1 MKAYRKL
8 MLVAICFAV
17 VSINLYSQQN
27 DEGLPPKELWS
38 QMTIQASIEAIDLA
52 SREVTLKGPQ
62 GNLVTVEVDNR
73 VKRLSEF
80 KVGDVVSAE
89 YWTYLKAEFREPTP
103 AERNNP
109 LVVLAEGGRAPEGMP
124 PSAAVGA
131 VVKAVVVVDLINRT
145 EGQVTI
151 RGPRG
156 KYMTFQV
163 ADQNVINQL
172 KVRDEVIL
180 TYAEALALSLKKVL
194 D

>member
-8 MLVAICFAV
+8 MLMIICFAV
-17 VSINLYSQQN
+17 GSINLYSQQN

-38 QMTIQASIEAIDLA
+38 QITIQASIEAIDLE

-80 KVGDVVSAE
+80 RVGDVVTAE
-89 YWTYLKAEFREPTP
+89 YWTYLKAEFREPTSE
-103 AERNNP
+103 ERNNP

-131 VVKAVVVVDLINRT
+131 VVKAVVIVDLINRT

-163 ADQNVINQL
+163 ADQNVIKKL

-180 TYAEALALSLKKVL
+180 TYAEALALSLEKVEE
-194 D
+194 

>member
-8 MLVAICFAV
+8 MLMTICFAV
-17 VSINLYSQQN
+17 VSINLYSQQK

-38 QMTIQASIEAIDLA
+38 QITIQASIEAIDLE

-80 KVGDVVSAE
+80 RVGDVVTAE
-89 YWTYLKAEFREPTP
+89 YWTYLKAEFREPTSE
-103 AERNNP
+103 ERNNP

-124 PSAAVGA
+124 PSGAVGA

-172 KVRDEVIL
+172 KVGDEIIM
-180 TYAEALALSLKKVL
+180 TYAEALALSLFKV

>member
-1 MKAYRKL
+1 MKAYRIPL
-8 MLVAICFAV
+8 FIVIFLSVTS
-17 VSINLYSQQN
+17 VSLFGQQS
-27 DEGLPPKELWS
+27 EERLPPKELWS
-38 QMTIQASIEAIDLA
+38 QITIQASIEAIDLE

-80 KVGDVVSAE
+80 RVGDVVTAE
-89 YWTYLKAEFREPTP
+89 YWTYLKAEFREPTSE
-103 AERNNP
+103 ERNNP

-124 PSAAVGA
+124 PSGAVGA
-131 VVKAVVVVDLINRT
+131 VVKAVVTVDLINRT

-172 KVRDEVIL
+172 KVGDEVIL
-180 TYAEALALSLKKVL
+180 TYAEALALSLVKVE
-194 D
+194 

>member
-1 MKAYRKL
+1 ML
-8 MLVAICFAV
+8 MIICFAV

-27 DEGLPPKELWS
+27 EEGLPPKELWS
-38 QMTIQASIEAIDLA
+38 QITVQASIEAIDLA

-109 LVVLAEGGRAPEGMP
+109 LVILAEGGRAPEGMP

-163 ADQNVINQL
+163 ADRNLINQI
-172 KVRDEVIL
+172 KVRDEIIM
-180 TYAEALALSLKKVL
+180 TYAEALALSLVKVK